1 MSNLPAADDFG
12 ALAQALIHSRQTVL
26 PKRLFAP
33 GPDADQMRQLLLAA
47 AAAPDHGQI
56 RPWRFVVV
64 PEARRAALAEA
75 FEQAL
80 LQRDPAASAAEREA
94 SREKAFRAPLVMLA
108 VARLGVQRADARE
121 TPVPPAERY
130 VSLGCALQNMQL
142 AAHAM
147 GYASALTSGQAMT
160 STALRALFALAPD
173 EEAVCF
179 LNVGTADRRKP
190 MRPRPDPSEFVTELY
205 ARKA

>member
-33 GPDADQMRQLLLAA
+33 GPDADQRRQLLLAA

-64 PEARRAALAEA
+64 PEACR
-75 FEQAL
+75 
-80 LQRDPAASAAEREA
+80 ASAAEREA

-130 VSLGCALQNMQL
+130 VSLGCALQNMLL

-147 GYASALTSGQAMT
+147 GYAAALTSGQAMT

-190 MRPRPDPSEFVTELY
+190 MRQRPDPSEFVTEL
-205 ARKA
+205 